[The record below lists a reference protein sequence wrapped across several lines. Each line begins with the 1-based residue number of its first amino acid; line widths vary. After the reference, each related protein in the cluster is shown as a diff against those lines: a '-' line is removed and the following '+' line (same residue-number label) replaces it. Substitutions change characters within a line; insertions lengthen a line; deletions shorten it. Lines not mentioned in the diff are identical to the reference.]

1 MQKQRNLF
9 IGTIAFVIVTT
20 LFWYLI
26 YFNNLNNSLNEMTD
40 SYKRI
45 ENENR
50 RFTEIEKKLPTIE
63 KEWNQL
69 KNELTAML
77 DKIPTSGAYDDISK
91 MLYSLIQQNKLV
103 ILTYNES
110 VVAIN
115 EKEIVV
121 PDTKERL
128 VIEKYPIDIEL
139 RGSFLDFGNFL
150 DQLPKDT
157 APIHFLVGR
166 KDKTVPS
173 HISKSWK
180 KVMLNAMLTEYKD
193 LGHLMHEEDPSVLSS
208 ILRSNTT

>member
-9 IGTIAFVIVTT
+9 IGTIAFVIVAT

-26 YFNNLNNSLNEMTD
+26 YYNNLKNSLNEMTA
-40 SYKRI
+40 SYDRI

-50 RFTEIEKKLPTIE
+50 KYSQLEKKIPMIE

-77 DKIPTSGAYDDISK
+77 DKIPPSATYDNFSK
-91 MLYSLIQQNKLV
+91 MLYSLIQQNNLV

-110 VVAIN
+110 VVAID
-115 EKEIVV
+115 EKEIVI

-139 RGSFLDFGNFL
+139 QGNFLNFGNFL
-150 DQLPKDT
+150 DQLSYTNYHLTTSNMRVAQNTYNDEQ
-157 APIHFLVGR
+157 
-166 KDKTVPS
+166 D
-173 HISKSWK
+173 ISFISYIYTKRE
-180 KVMLNAMLTEYKD
+180 AED
-193 LGHLMHEEDPSVLSS
+193 LSYS
-208 ILRSNTT
+208 TTD

>member
-1 MQKQRNLF
+1 MMQKQRNLF

-20 LFWYLI
+20 FSWYLI
-26 YFNNLNNSLNEMTD
+26 YFNNLNNSLNVMTV

-50 RFTEIEKKLPTIE
+50 RFTEIEKKLPIIE

-69 KNELTAML
+69 KNELTAVL
-77 DKIPTSGAYDDISK
+77 DKIPSSGAYDDISK

-150 DQLPKDT
+150 DQLSYT
-157 APIHFLVGR
+157 NYHLTTSNMR
-166 KDKTVPS
+166 
-173 HISKSWK
+173 ISQ
-180 KVMLNAMLTEYKD
+180 N
-193 LGHLMHEEDPSVLSS
+193 
-208 ILRSNTT
+208 RSNDDQDISFISYIYTKRQAEDLSYSTAN

>member
-1 MQKQRNLF
+1 MMQKQRNLF

-150 DQLPKDT
+150 DQLSYTNYHLTTSNMRISQNRGNDDQDISFISYIYTKRQAEDLSYST
-157 APIHFLVGR
+157 A
-166 KDKTVPS
+166 
-173 HISKSWK
+173 
-180 KVMLNAMLTEYKD
+180 N
-193 LGHLMHEEDPSVLSS
+193 
-208 ILRSNTT
+208 

>member
-1 MQKQRNLF
+1 MMQKQRNLF

-20 LFWYLI
+20 FSWYLI
-26 YFNNLNNSLNEMTD
+26 YFNNLNNSLNVMTV

-50 RFTEIEKKLPTIE
+50 RFTEIEKKLPIIE
-63 KEWNQL
+63 KEWDQL
-69 KNELTAML
+69 KNELTAVL
-77 DKIPTSGAYDDISK
+77 DKIPSSGAYDDISK

-150 DQLPKDT
+150 DQLSYT
-157 APIHFLVGR
+157 NYHLTTSNMR
-166 KDKTVPS
+166 
-173 HISKSWK
+173 ISQ
-180 KVMLNAMLTEYKD
+180 N
-193 LGHLMHEEDPSVLSS
+193 
-208 ILRSNTT
+208 RSNDDQDISFISYIYTKRQAEDLSYSTAN

>member
-150 DQLPKDT
+150 DQLSYTNYHLTTSNMRISQNRGNDDQDISFISYIYTKRQAEDLSYST
-157 APIHFLVGR
+157 A
-166 KDKTVPS
+166 
-173 HISKSWK
+173 
-180 KVMLNAMLTEYKD
+180 N
-193 LGHLMHEEDPSVLSS
+193 
-208 ILRSNTT
+208 

>member
-1 MQKQRNLF
+1 MMQKQRNLF

-20 LFWYLI
+20 LSWYLI
-26 YFNNLNNSLNEMTD
+26 YFNNLNNSLNVMTV

-50 RFTEIEKKLPTIE
+50 RFTEIEKKLPIIE

-69 KNELTAML
+69 KNELTAVL
-77 DKIPTSGAYDDISK
+77 DKIPSSGAYDDISK

-150 DQLPKDT
+150 DQLSYT
-157 APIHFLVGR
+157 NYHLTTSNMR
-166 KDKTVPS
+166 
-173 HISKSWK
+173 ISQ
-180 KVMLNAMLTEYKD
+180 N
-193 LGHLMHEEDPSVLSS
+193 
-208 ILRSNTT
+208 RSNDDQDISFISYIYTKRQAEDLSYSTAN

>member
-1 MQKQRNLF
+1 
-9 IGTIAFVIVTT
+9 
-20 LFWYLI
+20 
-26 YFNNLNNSLNEMTD
+26 MTD

-150 DQLPKDT
+150 DQLSYTNYHLTTSNMRISQNRGNDDQDISFISYIYTKRQAEDLSYST
-157 APIHFLVGR
+157 A
-166 KDKTVPS
+166 
-173 HISKSWK
+173 
-180 KVMLNAMLTEYKD
+180 N
-193 LGHLMHEEDPSVLSS
+193 
-208 ILRSNTT
+208 

>member
-9 IGTIAFVIVTT
+9 IGTIAFVIVAT

-26 YFNNLNNSLNEMTD
+26 YYNNLKNSLNEMTA
-40 SYKRI
+40 SYDRI

-50 RFTEIEKKLPTIE
+50 KYSQLEKKIPMIE

-77 DKIPTSGAYDDISK
+77 DKIPPSATYDNISK
-91 MLYSLIQQNKLV
+91 MLYSLIQQNNLV

-110 VVAIN
+110 VVAID
-115 EKEIVV
+115 EKEIVI

-139 RGSFLDFGNFL
+139 QGNFLNFGNFL
-150 DQLPKDT
+150 DQLSYTNYHLTTSNMRVAQNTYNDEQ
-157 APIHFLVGR
+157 
-166 KDKTVPS
+166 D
-173 HISKSWK
+173 ISFISYIYTKRE
-180 KVMLNAMLTEYKD
+180 AED
-193 LGHLMHEEDPSVLSS
+193 LSYS
-208 ILRSNTT
+208 TTD

>member
-9 IGTIAFVIVTT
+9 IGTIAFVIVAT

-26 YFNNLNNSLNEMTD
+26 YYNNLKNSLNEMTA
-40 SYKRI
+40 SYDRI

-50 RFTEIEKKLPTIE
+50 KYSQLEKKIPMIE

-77 DKIPTSGAYDDISK
+77 DKIPPSATYDNISK
-91 MLYSLIQQNKLV
+91 MLYSLIQQNNLV

-110 VVAIN
+110 VVAID
-115 EKEIVV
+115 EKEILI

-139 RGSFLDFGNFL
+139 QGNFLNFGNFL
-150 DQLPKDT
+150 DQLSYTNYHLTTSNMRVAQNTYND
-157 APIHFLVGR
+157 
-166 KDKTVPS
+166 DQD
-173 HISKSWK
+173 ISFISYIYTKRE
-180 KVMLNAMLTEYKD
+180 AED
-193 LGHLMHEEDPSVLSS
+193 LSYS
-208 ILRSNTT
+208 TTD

>member
-1 MQKQRNLF
+1 
-9 IGTIAFVIVTT
+9 
-20 LFWYLI
+20 
-26 YFNNLNNSLNEMTD
+26 MTV

-50 RFTEIEKKLPTIE
+50 RFTEIEKKLPIIE

-69 KNELTAML
+69 KNELTAVL
-77 DKIPTSGAYDDISK
+77 DKIPSSGAYDDISK

-150 DQLPKDT
+150 DQLSYT
-157 APIHFLVGR
+157 NYHLTTSNMR
-166 KDKTVPS
+166 
-173 HISKSWK
+173 ISQ
-180 KVMLNAMLTEYKD
+180 N
-193 LGHLMHEEDPSVLSS
+193 
-208 ILRSNTT
+208 RSNDDQDISFISYIYTKRQAEDLSYSTAN

>member
-77 DKIPTSGAYDDISK
+77 DKIPKSGAYDDISK

-150 DQLPKDT
+150 DQLSYTNYHLTTSNMRISQNRGNDDQDISFISYIYTKRQAEDLSYST
-157 APIHFLVGR
+157 A
-166 KDKTVPS
+166 
-173 HISKSWK
+173 
-180 KVMLNAMLTEYKD
+180 N
-193 LGHLMHEEDPSVLSS
+193 
-208 ILRSNTT
+208 

>member
-9 IGTIAFVIVTT
+9 IGTIAFVIVAT

-26 YFNNLNNSLNEMTD
+26 YYNNLKNSLNEMTA
-40 SYKRI
+40 SYDRI

-50 RFTEIEKKLPTIE
+50 KYSQLEKKIPMIE

-77 DKIPTSGAYDDISK
+77 DKIPPSATYDNISK
-91 MLYSLIQQNKLV
+91 MLYSLIQQNNLV

-110 VVAIN
+110 VVAID
-115 EKEIVV
+115 EKEILI

-139 RGSFLDFGNFL
+139 QGNFLNFGNFL
-150 DQLPKDT
+150 DQLSYTNYHLTTSNMRVAQNTYNDEQ
-157 APIHFLVGR
+157 
-166 KDKTVPS
+166 D
-173 HISKSWK
+173 ISFISYIYTKRE
-180 KVMLNAMLTEYKD
+180 AED
-193 LGHLMHEEDPSVLSS
+193 LSYS
-208 ILRSNTT
+208 TTD